1 MRRLLLILIIAGLS
15 AAFAAWITAS
25 PGSAVFEFRG
35 WVIETTAGTALFFL
49 LAVAVLLA
57 VLFRAIGWLF
67 RLPRS
72 IRERNA
78 KVRMQRGYESLERAL
93 VSAAAGDGG
102 EARKQA
108 QSAGKLLDRPAI
120 ARILTARSAEADGDL
135 VEAERNYRLLLNAPE
150 TEVVGRRGL
159 ATAAFARDDLATASE
174 HARAAYETRPGSR
187 WAFETLFEAE
197 VRQAKWEA
205 AAATLKSGESHNH
218 VAADVAQRRRAVL
231 LTAQSRE
238 AEKKGETE
246 KALTLAETAA
256 RLSPGFAPATALAAR
271 LLTAGGDGKAAG
283 RLIEDGWRAAP
294 HPALTLAWKDLK
306 PEESDTA
313 RAERLRKLAA
323 LNPDHRESRIQR
335 AEADLLDGKTM
346 DAKNQLAPLL
356 AREEPSARL
365 CALVA
370 QAEQRAGNSEA
381 AREWMNRAASA
392 PGEADWSDLDP
403 DGPAFDY
410 EDADW
415 MRLVFSYGDAGK
427 LIHPRHER
435 YARAIDVAPKPAL
448 EAPKPATLEGEAKPV
463 VEAGSSVETPPSAAP
478 QDEEKKEAAS
488 TSPHAE
494 EEETAVSVSKG
505 ESRDSNASDSAAPP
519 SPDDPGP
526 GGDGYGERDEKTPC
540 KRFWFF

>member
-1 MRRLLLILIIAGLS
+1 MRRLLLILIIAALG

-49 LAVAVLLA
+49 LAAAVLMA
-57 VLFRAIGWLF
+57 VLFRVIGWLF

-78 KVRMQRGYESLERAL
+78 RVRMQRGYESLERAL
-93 VSAAAGDGG
+93 VSAAAGDGV

-135 VEAERNYRLLLNAPE
+135 IEAERNYRLLLNAPE

-159 ATAAFARDDLATASE
+159 AAAAFAKGDLATASE

-218 VAADVAQRRRAVL
+218 VAADTAQRRRAVL

-238 AEKKGETE
+238 AEKIGETE

-271 LLTAGGDGKAAG
+271 LLTAGGDAKAAG

-306 PEESDTA
+306 PEESDAA

-335 AEADLLDGKTM
+335 AEADLLDGRTM

-370 QAEQRAGNSEA
+370 QAEQSSGNSEA
-381 AREWMNRAASA
+381 AREWINRAASA

-448 EAPKPATLEGEAKPV
+448 EAPKPETLEGEARPLT
-463 VEAGSSVETPPSAAP
+463 ESESPAETPPAASP
-478 QDEEKKEAAS
+478 EDEENADPEEEAAAS
-488 TSPHAE
+488 ASMRA
-494 EEETAVSVSKG
+494 SR
-505 ESRDSNASDSAAPP
+505 ESDAPESAAPP

-526 GGDGYGERDEKTPC
+526 GGDRYDPREEETPR